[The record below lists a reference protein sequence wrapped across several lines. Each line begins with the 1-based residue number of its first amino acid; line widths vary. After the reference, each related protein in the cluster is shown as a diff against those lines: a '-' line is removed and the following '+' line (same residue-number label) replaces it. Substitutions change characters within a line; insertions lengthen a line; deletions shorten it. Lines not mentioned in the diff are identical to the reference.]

1 MFVRDYNIS
10 LYERR
15 VIIMFKQ
22 TFLLTAKEK
31 RQVSETMGNVMLGIL
46 EGEYI
51 GDIAKRLKLE
61 LQQVEDN
68 IDETLYIYFVSM
80 SEDGVSL
87 KHYLSNKQRL
97 SPNHGL
103 FLFAFIFFLFFKI
116 REKNM
121 AFYDRKK

>member
-1 MFVRDYNIS
+1 
-10 LYERR
+10 
-15 VIIMFKQ
+15 MFKQ

-31 RQVSETMGNVMLGIL
+31 RQVSEMMGNVMLGIL

-61 LQQVEDN
+61 PQQVEDN

-87 KHYLSNKQRL
+87 KHYLSNK
-97 SPNHGL
+97 
-103 FLFAFIFFLFFKI
+103 
-116 REKNM
+116 
-121 AFYDRKK
+121 